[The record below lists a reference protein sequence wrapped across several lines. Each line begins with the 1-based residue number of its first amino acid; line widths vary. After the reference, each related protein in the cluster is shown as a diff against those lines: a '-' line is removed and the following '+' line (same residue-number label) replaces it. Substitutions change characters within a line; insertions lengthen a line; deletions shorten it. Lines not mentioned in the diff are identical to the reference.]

1 MNVTES
7 RDITSS
13 ASHPPIMIRPFI
25 SSRASAAAIFAIS
38 SPPLG
43 TFLEVPGVMRKLD
56 IVDCGNIYDR
66 FSTQQAPS

>member
-43 TFLEVPGVMRKLD
+43 TFLEVPGVM
-56 IVDCGNIYDR
+56 
-66 FSTQQAPS
+66 